1 MKKKLLVHHHI
12 FKNAGTSLKKGL
24 RGVFK
29 DALYSYDSK
38 KPGGVITNDMLI
50 SFVEDNI
57 NQTNGC
63 ISSHQSCLPVSGVKE
78 YEVVEFILLR
88 NPLSRFLSMYNYH
101 KKISPSKAKLDFLA
115 NELSFKDFMIWLVE
129 NTKTVSSN
137 FQTNFCS
144 RTHIN
149 RREMTESDLMIAKNN
164 LLNTEGV
171 GIVERYNESITL
183 FNNILKTHGISG
195 KIKRYKENRSKQN
208 VDTIAYIEK
217 QLGADLFKQI
227 KELNALDFRLY
238 DFANILLDKKSNQ

>member
-1 MKKKLLVHHHI
+1 
-12 FKNAGTSLKKGL
+12 
-24 RGVFK
+24 
-29 DALYSYDSK
+29 
-38 KPGGVITNDMLI
+38 
-50 SFVEDNI
+50 
-57 NQTNGC
+57 
-63 ISSHQSCLPVSGVKE
+63 
-78 YEVVEFILLR
+78 
-88 NPLSRFLSMYNYH
+88 
-101 KKISPSKAKLDFLA
+101 
-115 NELSFKDFMIWLVE
+115 
-129 NTKTVSSN
+129 
-137 FQTNFCS
+137 
-144 RTHIN
+144 
-149 RREMTESDLMIAKNN
+149 MIAKNN